1 MTDYQ
6 TLLDAC
12 HKPFKWHSHE
22 FLQGKFIYVRVQD
35 TVLRL
40 NSLGVPWSF
49 DQGPVEITENP
60 ARTKPSKFAPE
71 GNIQYDAVTYG
82 QLSIEGMGSRGAPG
96 ASTSTDKDN
105 ASKAAHSLALRK
117 AASLFG
123 VSHYL
128 MQNPNDNAEFVNFM
142 ANANLDDL
150 TDIKKAVKMAA
161 DLEGIDAKTWLTTVY
176 GFHGEDFNS
185 VGLLKNVLQAAG
197 RI

>member
-6 TLLDAC
+6 TLLDQC
-12 HKPFKWHSHE
+12 HRPFKYWQHE

-49 DQGPVEITENP
+49 DQGPVEITESP
-60 ARTKPSKFAPE
+60 LKTKNGSV
-71 GNIQYDAVTYG
+71 QWDAVTYG

-96 ASTSTDKDN
+96 ASTNTDKDN
-105 ASKAAHSLALRK
+105 ASKAAHSFALRK

-128 MQNPNDNAEFVNFM
+128 MQHPKEETDLVNFLN
-142 ANANLDDL
+142 NADL
-150 TDIKKAVKMAA
+150 TDLSDLKKAVKMCA
-161 DLEGIDAKTWLTTVY
+161 DIDGEAPLAWLHKYNLSDEASIEYMTEALEK
-176 GFHGEDFNS
+176 
-185 VGLLKNVLQAAG
+185 AG